1 MSNVEIKRRAQ
12 EDALVKD
19 VLRSGP
25 HLDRRAFFV
34 SAGAFAAAA
43 PVTALAQG
51 MPATAP
57 APAAPPPAGPAP
69 ATPPRQILRKPDGRL
84 LNIGATVRSGRYW
97 DFTTWMTPVDEF
109 YIRNHYPT
117 PTSAEKPELARENW
131 KMRVH
136 GDSVE
141 RPMEITYNDLLKMP
155 ARTIVAN
162 MQCHGNARNLFWENQ
177 GYTPQ
182 QVTGGSW
189 VMGAIGLAEWR
200 YVPLSH
206 ILGQVGLKP
215 DARTALFWSGVDG
228 GDMGRPMPVA
238 EILSRSDDIGLC
250 FQMNGN
256 DLTADHGSPVRLV
269 VPGWGGTASIKW
281 ITEMRVT
288 NKRVWSR
295 LNTKGEVYIGDAYAR
310 PEVSPDDEFI
320 GVTADD
326 VKGPMV
332 TWMPPQST
340 LTVPLVLEKTPN
352 MPANYPLQRGQLPT
366 LSAGLQTMR
375 GYAWGPQHGVRDVEY
390 RIDGGPWQ
398 PARILPP
405 NLGRY
410 AWVRFEFPWEATAG
424 EHAIETRTTDG
435 SGYVQPVTQ
444 PANLLGMANG
454 TIPRFRIRVV

>member
-1 MSNVEIKRRAQ
+1 MSNVENKRRGQ
-12 EDALVKD
+12 EDALVRD
-19 VLRSGP
+19 VLRNGP
-25 HLDRRAFFV
+25 QLDRRAFFV
-34 SAGAFAAAA
+34 SAGAFAAA
-43 PVTALAQG
+43 VTPAAVLAQG
-51 MPATAP
+51 APTP
-57 APAAPPPAGPAP
+57 APAAPTTAP
-69 ATPPRQILRKPDGRL
+69 AAPARRILRKPDDRL

-97 DFTTWMTPVDEF
+97 DFSTWMTPVEEF

-117 PTSAEKPELARENW
+117 PTAMEKPELAREVW
-131 KMRVH
+131 KMQVH

-155 ARTIVAN
+155 ARTIAAN

-177 GYTPQ
+177 GYSPKE
-182 QVTGGSW
+182 VTGGSW

-206 ILGQVGLKP
+206 ILDRVGLKP
-215 DARTALFWSGVDG
+215 DARTVLFWSGVDG
-228 GDMGRPMPVA
+228 SDMGRPMPVS
-238 EILSRSDDIGLC
+238 EILSRSDDIGIC
-250 FQMNGN
+250 YQMNGN
-256 DLTADHGSPVRLV
+256 DLTADHGAPVRLV

-281 ITEMRVT
+281 LTEMRVT

-310 PEVSPDDEFI
+310 PEFSPDDEFI
-320 GVTADD
+320 GVTPDD
-326 VKGPMV
+326 IKGPMV

-352 MPANYPLQRGQLPT
+352 MPANYPLQRGQLPM
-366 LSAGLQTMR
+366 LNAGLQTMR

-390 RIDGGPWQ
+390 RINGGAWQ

-410 AWVRFEFPWEATAG
+410 AWVRFEFPWDAPAG
-424 EHAIETRTTDG
+424 EHVVETRTTDG
-435 SGYVQPVTQ
+435 SGYVQPATQ

-454 TIPRFRIRVV
+454 TVPSFRIRVA